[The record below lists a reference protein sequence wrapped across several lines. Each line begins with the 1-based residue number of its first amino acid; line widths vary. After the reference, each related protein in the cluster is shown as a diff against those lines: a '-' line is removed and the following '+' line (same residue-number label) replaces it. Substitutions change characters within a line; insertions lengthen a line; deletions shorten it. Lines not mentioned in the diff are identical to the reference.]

1 MLRIAVTHSIDI
13 GFALEV
19 DIPRMQAPEL
29 DAARLYATIFA
40 DYANIV
46 EEWLVG
52 HPRSAK

>member
-1 MLRIAVTHSIDI
+1 
-13 GFALEV
+13 LEV